1 MKHLPINIKLHQQPV
16 WVLGG
21 GTVALRKIQPLLAA
35 GAQVHCVARRFDADI
50 RTLTNTHSI
59 QLIQHDL
66 SDLSILEHL
75 PRPRL
80 VVSATDD
87 ADINQQ
93 VHRYAQDR
101 HLLINTVDD
110 QPLCDFI
117 TPAIVDRS
125 PVVVAISTEGAS
137 PVLARMIKQKINYL
151 LPNNLG
157 QVATHARS
165 LRDTIKRKIGD
176 FNNRRRFWERFF
188 AWSHSGFSLFKQN
201 YQSPDAADI
210 GHIIES
216 VNQTTGRVSL
226 VGAGPG
232 DPDLLTIKALK
243 VMQSADVVLHDHL
256 ISDDI
261 LALIRKD
268 AELINVGKQA
278 GKHLTKQQVINRLL
292 VTHAGRGL
300 HVCRLKGG
308 DPFVFGRGGEEVE
321 TLTAQG
327 IDFEIVPGITAAVGC
342 AAYAGIPLTHRDH
355 AQGLAFITA
364 HCSDSKDTIDWQ
376 FYAKNN
382 QTLAVYMG
390 LIKAE
395 HLVSQL
401 IRHGKQPT
409 VTVAIVENGT
419 RHDQRTITGQ
429 LHQLTA
435 MIDDHQ
441 VTSPALIIIGEVAAY
456 AEQLDWFSPHMA
468 HRTEDQPYLKSA

>member
-1 MKHLPINIKLHQQPV
+1 MKYLPINIKLHQQPV

-21 GTVALRKIQPLLAA
+21 GTVALRKIQPLLSA
-35 GAQVHCVARRFDADI
+35 GADVYCVARRFHADI
-50 RTLTNTHSI
+50 RTLTDDHSLS
-59 QLIQHDL
+59 LIEHDL
-66 SDLSILEHL
+66 QDLTIFDRL

-87 ADINQQ
+87 PDINQRTHQ
-93 VHRYAQDR
+93 YARDR

-110 QPLCDFI
+110 QPLCDYI

-157 QVATHARS
+157 QVANHARG
-165 LRDTIKRKIGD
+165 LRDIIKHKITD

-188 AWSHSGFSLFKQN
+188 DWSHSGFSLFKKN
-201 YQSPDAADI
+201 YQSPDVHQLD
-210 GHIIES
+210 HIIET
-216 VNQTTGRVSL
+216 VNQTSGRVSL

-278 GKHLTKQQVINRLL
+278 GKHLTKQQAINRLL
-292 VTHAGRGL
+292 VQHAGRGL

-321 TLTAQG
+321 TLKAHG

-376 FYAKNN
+376 FYAKNE

-395 HLVSQL
+395 DLVDQL
-401 IRHGKQPT
+401 IRHGKHPD
-409 VTVAIVENGT
+409 VPVAMIENGT
-419 RHDQRTITGQ
+419 RHNQRTITGQ

-435 MIDDHQ
+435 MIDRHQ
-441 VTSPALIIIGEVAAY
+441 VKSPALMVIGEVAAY
-456 AEQLDWFSPHMA
+456 AEQLDWFTPHVA
-468 HRTEDQPYLKSA
+468 HHSTKYLKSA